1 MRGMRL
7 PLLTCLVSAS
17 VAFAGPLSLTDGFEP
32 HPFSQRVQLPNGNVS
47 MLDTPWKKCGTSDT
61 TREPAFVFTLPA
73 AMSDLELLVDAPG
86 VLIGPDGGFVC
97 LRGNPIRFAS
107 WPAGTWKVQLISS
120 TLTLGANITLS
131 QPTRVQQA
139 AEAAKAKKAEAQA
152 AKDALEQAFREARF
166 GEAPRIDLGKLTE
179 PVVFDVTT
187 SDAAR
192 GPSGLGLCQG
202 LPLRPSFFLTGRARD
217 VEVFVW
223 RGPRKLEV
231 QLAGPLEQVRVA
243 GQKSD
248 DDDDEGGAVDVHF
261 TCEEDFPWHAERLK
275 GTVAFFLTGKK
286 PSEPVTLVA
295 WDRSRRVDPTWAPR
309 PLPESVP
316 LGPQR
321 ALSVHYPLADAE
333 ARHTDLSGNWLPQQ
347 VEGFFRTA
355 PRTLFVSVGKDA
367 EANADGKPVKLTPGE
382 PLLVR
387 SWGKEEVSLN
397 RLDGTYVTVERQDVV
412 ELPSPAVLPTNLTAA
427 PAIKTVDDA
436 LYYATD
442 NEKAFVER
450 YTKLE
455 SELNGCV
462 GAWMEKNDP
471 TWGKSYDLVFS
482 NGQTMSERKFKQADA
497 VCGWPKVE
505 AAGKKLVGEVS
516 GSLKKNLAAYRKALV
531 ARFAK

>member
-1 MRGMRL
+1 MRSIAM
-7 PLLTCLVSAS
+7 TCLLLPCVG
-17 VAFAGPLSLTDGFEP
+17 FAGPLTLTDGFEP
-32 HPFSQRVQLPNGNVS
+32 HPFSQRVQMPNGNVS

-61 TREPAFVFTLPA
+61 TREPSFVFTLPA
-73 AMSDLELLVDAPG
+73 AMSDLELVVDAPG
-86 VLIGPDGGFVC
+86 VLIGPDGGFAC
-97 LRGNPIRFAS
+97 LRGGPTRFSS
-107 WPAGTWKVQLISS
+107 WPAGMWKIQLFSSSIS
-120 TLTLGANITLS
+120 LGANITLS
-131 QPTRVQQA
+131 QPSRVQKA
-139 AEAAKAKKAEAQA
+139 ADAAKAKVAAAQA
-152 AKDALEQAFREARF
+152 AKDELDKAFREARF

-192 GPSGLGLCQG
+192 GPEGLGFCRG
-202 LPLRPSFFLTGRARD
+202 LPLHPSFFLTGRAHD
-217 VEVFVW
+217 VELFVW
-223 RGPRKLEV
+223 HGPRKIEV
-231 QLAGPLEQVRVA
+231 QVAGPLEKVRVA

-248 DDDDEGGAVDVHF
+248 DGDEEGGAVDAHF
-261 TCEEDFPWHAERLK
+261 TCEEDFPWRADRLR
-275 GTVAFFLTGKK
+275 GTVAFFLTSKK
-286 PSEPVTLVA
+286 PSESVTLIA
-295 WDRSRRVDPTWAPR
+295 WDRSQRIAPTWAPR

-321 ALSVHYPLADAE
+321 ALSNYYPLADAE
-333 ARHTDLSGNWLPQQ
+333 QRHTDINGNWMPQQ

-367 EANADGKPVKLTPGE
+367 EANADRKPVKLTPGE

-387 SWGKEEVSLN
+387 SWGKEEVSVN
-397 RLDGTYVTVERQDVV
+397 RLDGTYVTVETQDVV
-412 ELPSPAVLPTNLTAA
+412 ELPTPAVLPGNLTA
-427 PAIKTVDDA
+427 PPVIKDVHDA

-442 NEKAFVER
+442 AEKVFVER

-455 SELNGCV
+455 DELNGCV
-462 GAWMEKNDP
+462 GGWMEKHDP

-482 NGQTMSERKFKQADA
+482 NGQTMSERKFKEADA
-497 VCGWPKVE
+497 ACGLPKVE